1 MSLKAKVMLLAFAL
15 AFILQ
20 QIQGYDV
27 LMVVGGMYVN
37 QSVAYTVKAVE
48 VIGLTSVCQV
58 HLFAMYYCPVRDIKN
73 RILQFSKSPNLKYKV
88 LQNAY
93 KIKKRGLTY
102 SLK

>member
-58 HLFAMYYCPVRDIKN
+58 HLFPMYYITN
-73 RILQFSKSPNLKYKV
+73 QFVALELP
-88 LQNAY
+88 
-93 KIKKRGLTY
+93 KIRALRN
-102 SLK
+102 SLFLRNFFYYYYYYFFA

>member
-48 VIGLTSVCQV
+48 VIGLTSACQV
-58 HLFAMYYCPVRDIKN
+58 HLCAMYYITNQFLALELPKIRELRNSLFLRDFFY
-73 RILQFSKSPNLKYKV
+73 LHFFS
-88 LQNAY
+88 A
-93 KIKKRGLTY
+93 
-102 SLK
+102 